1 MPPAFIY
8 FDLGNVLCF
17 FSRPQE
23 IRQVS
28 EVSGVPEDKIKDV
41 LLHPQHGILWPYER
55 GELND
60 EQFHA
65 EFCRLTG
72 SHPDMA
78 ALLRADSEIF
88 HFNFELLPLLAHLED
103 SQIPLGIL
111 SNICPPHWRVVTDGR
126 YSIIPNAFKKCALS
140 YQLGAQKPN
149 EKIYRSAAE
158 LAGVP
163 PQQIL
168 FIDDVADNVAAARNL
183 GWDAV
188 QYTSTDT
195 LEEELLSR
203 GLRCNF

>member
-1 MPPAFIY
+1 VPPAFIY

-28 EVSGVPEDKIKDV
+28 EVSGIPEDKIKDV
-41 LLHPQHGILWPYER
+41 LLNPQHGILWPYER

-72 SHPDMA
+72 SHPEMA

-88 HFNFELLPLLAHLED
+88 QLNTEILPLVAHLED

-111 SNICPPHWRVVTDGR
+111 SNICPPHWRVATSR
-126 YSIIPNAFKKCALS
+126 YSIISKAFKKFALS

-149 EKIYRSAAE
+149 EKIYLGAAE

-168 FIDDVADNVAAARNL
+168 FIDDVAENVAAAQRL
-183 GWDAV
+183 GWDAI
-188 QYTSTDT
+188 QYTSSDA
-195 LEEELLSR
+195 LEQELLR
-203 GLRCNF
+203 RDIRCNF